1 MPENKAIKNN
11 RQFLIEWSI
20 LNSVGCI
27 IGFYV
32 EFLIHSKFV
41 FTYDKISIPQT
52 MLGWLPLGASIAVF
66 QWFKIRQLG
75 INLFLWVFVT
85 ALGVSLLITS
95 VYWVT
100 ELRYDAN
107 LIPQGRIYLGEYI
120 GNINIGKNIA
130 TLLGGM
136 AILSGGLVTSG
147 LQAILMRRIISGP
160 WQWVRAS
167 MFGLLLPAV
176 MMPLIFFFK
185 LIVLSIIY
193 FFEYLIS
200 FYSLYGIG
208 DIAIFILPYFLA
220 LAISISVSLPTGK
233 VLIETI
239 NTKSNLRAG

>member
-32 EFLIHSKFV
+32 VFLIQSKFV
-41 FTYDKISIPQT
+41 FTYYKISILQT
-52 MLGWLPLGASIAVF
+52 ILGWLPLGASIAVF
-66 QWFKIRQLG
+66 QWFKIRRLG

-85 ALGVSLLITS
+85 ALGSSLLITS
-95 VYWVT
+95 VYFVT

-107 LIPQGRIYLGEYI
+107 LIPQVRIYLGEYI

-136 AILSGGLVTSG
+136 AILLGGLVTSG
-147 LQAILMRRIISGP
+147 LQEILMRRIIPRP

-167 MFGLLLPAV
+167 VFGLLLPAI
-176 MMPLIFFFK
+176 MMPLTFFFK
-185 LIVLSIIY
+185 LMVLSTIY
-193 FFEYLIS
+193 FFDHLIS
-200 FYSLYGIG
+200 FYRLFGVG
-208 DIAIFILPYFLA
+208 DIAIFLLPYFLA
-220 LAISISVSLPTGK
+220 LAISISTSLPTGK

-239 NTKSNLRAG
+239 NAKSNPGTG